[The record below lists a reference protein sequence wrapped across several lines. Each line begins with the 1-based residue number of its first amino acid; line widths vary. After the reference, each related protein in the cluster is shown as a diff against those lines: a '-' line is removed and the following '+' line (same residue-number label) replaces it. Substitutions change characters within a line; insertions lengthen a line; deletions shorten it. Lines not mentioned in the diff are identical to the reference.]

1 MDMHDSVS
9 VSVSPHSFSFLDFS
23 TPDSSI
29 FFSMPSLY
37 RITLQMPCSIL
48 ALFSFQGTGGGRQGV
63 EEGGMFYAKLQP
75 IKFFI
80 SFFFFFFYFSF
91 FFFFIFFKQSYHQLD
106 KLQHPKGEL
115 QSMFSIDHAKTCVYT
130 AKDIYKIQDPSKYIV
145 VKAIPV

>member
-63 EEGGMFYAKLQP
+63 EEGGMFFAKLQP

-91 FFFFIFFKQSYHQLD
+91 SSFFLSRAITNLINYNTLKVSYNPCF
-106 KLQHPKGEL
+106 LQIM
-115 QSMFSIDHAKTCVYT
+115 QRHAYTLLKTYT
-130 AKDIYKIQDPSKYIV
+130 KYKIHQNIQW
-145 VKAIPV
+145 